1 MSKEPLQ
8 HFPAEHISQC
18 VNKAVESTGN
28 PGKNI
33 KFPGSECTHSF
44 HQACLRWQW
53 QKLQKPW
60 PRAGSRARFPCH
72 SQDEVLP
79 SFVSAVS
86 GWPSVLLPLSEA
98 AEYLSDTS
106 TCQQAPGT
114 SSTDAG
120 DPFFQPAR
128 AARTFFPF
136 SRMMRSHS
144 LCSRCFHPDI
154 PSQLTHT
161 VPFPLFLNTPH
172 PSWAHL

>member
-60 PRAGSRARFPCH
+60 PRAGSRARFPVIPRMRFYH
-72 SQDEVLP
+72 LLSQ
-79 SFVSAVS
+79 
-86 GWPSVLLPLSEA
+86 LSLGGRRCCSRSQRLQSISRTPPPVNKHQA
-98 AEYLSDTS
+98 
-106 TCQQAPGT
+106 QAPQMQVT
-114 SSTDAG
+114 RSSSQNVLQG
-120 DPFFQPAR
+120 
-128 AARTFFPF
+128 PF
-136 SRMMRSHS
+136 S
-144 LCSRCFHPDI
+144 
-154 PSQLTHT
+154 PS
-161 VPFPLFLNTPH
+161 PI
-172 PSWAHL
+172 